1 MSNTNIIRTRNRA
14 FGDRQSPKERTLLPE
29 DSARLVE
36 PIDEEIGVAGVWDED
51 RHYVEVYHLLLNAIA
66 R

>member
-1 MSNTNIIRTRNRA
+1 MFDTNIIRIGKNRE
-14 FGDRQSPKERTLLPE
+14 FHHSRSPKERSLLPK

-36 PIDEEIGVAGVWDED
+36 PIEEICAAGVWDED
-51 RHYVEVYHLLLNAIA
+51 RHYIEVYHLLLNVTT

>member
-1 MSNTNIIRTRNRA
+1 MSDTNIIRAESRTFR
-14 FGDRQSPKERTLLPE
+14 DRQSPKERSLLLE

-36 PIDEEIGVAGVWDED
+36 PIDEEINAAVVWDED
-51 RHYVEVYHLLLNAIA
+51 RHYVEMYHLLLNAIG

>member
-1 MSNTNIIRTRNRA
+1 MFNTNIIRTENRA
-14 FGDRQSPKERTLLPE
+14 FRDRQSPKERSLSPE

-36 PIDEEIGVAGVWDED
+36 PIDEEINTPVVWDED
-51 RHYVEVYHLLLNAIA
+51 RHYVEIYHPLNAIA